1 MSKKIISLLLVA
13 MMVMA
18 MFAGCSKPAEETPA
32 EPAAT
37 EEATGETTEEVAE
50 EVAEEAEEVAEE
62 AEAVAE
68 APKVDMIMGMITD
81 TGGLGDQSFNDSG
94 WLGLERLESDFGVE
108 RKVLE
113 SESADDYGS
122 NLTSFAEAEVDL
134 VYGVGFLFQ
143 NAMTE
148 AAAQFPNQKFA
159 IIDSSVDA
167 ENVASISFAENEG
180 SFLVGVIAG
189 LTTETNKVGFIG
201 GMKFPLIEKFE
212 YGFMAGVKAV
222 NPDAEIISNYAD
234 SFEDAAKGKE
244 IATVQNQ
251 QGADV
256 IFHAAGGVGIGLI
269 QAAEEKGF
277 WAIGVDQD
285 QSHISPERVLCS
297 MIKRV
302 DEAVFQVGKSVI
314 DGEFVGGEHL
324 FTIANDGVGYSDNA
338 GNLNED
344 QIAAAE
350 MWKQAI
356 AEGKVV
362 VPSTQAEY
370 EAFEVPEL

>member
-1 MSKKIISLLLVA
+1 MSKRIVSLLLVA

-18 MFAGCSKPAEETPA
+18 MFAGCSKPAEEPA
-32 EPAAT
+32 AEAPAAT
-37 EEATGETTEEVAE
+37 EEATTEEAPAE
-50 EVAEEAEEVAEE
+50 E
-62 AEAVAE
+62 
-68 APKVDMIMGMITD
+68 PMVDMVMGMITD

-94 WLGLERLESDFGVE
+94 WLGLERLESEFGVE

-134 VYGVGFLFQ
+134 VYGVGFLF
-143 NAMTE
+143 NESMAE
-148 AAAQFPNQKFA
+148 AAAQFPEQKFA
-159 IIDSSVDA
+159 IIDSVVEAD
-167 ENVASISFAENEG
+167 NVASIVFAEHEG

-189 LTTETNKVGFIG
+189 MATESNTVGFIG

-212 YGFMAGVKAV
+212 YGFKAGVMAA
-222 NPDAEIISNYAD
+222 NPEAKILTNYAD

-269 QAAEEKGF
+269 QAAEEQEF

-285 QSHISPERVLCS
+285 QSHISKDRVLAS

-302 DEAVFQVGKSVI
+302 DEGVFSVGQSVV
-314 DGEFVGGEHL
+314 DGTFEGGVKV
-324 FTIANDGVGYSDNA
+324 FSVANNGVGYSDNA
-338 GNLNED
+338 GNLSAE
-344 QIAAAE
+344 QVEAAE
-350 MWKQAI
+350 MWRLAI
-356 AEGKVV
+356 SEGKFV
-362 VPSTQAEY
+362 VPQTEAEL

>member
-1 MSKKIISLLLVA
+1 MSKRIISLLLVA
-13 MMVMA
+13 MLVMA
-18 MFAGCSKPAEETPA
+18 MFAGCSKPAEEPAA
-32 EPAAT
+32 EPAAEATT
-37 EEATGETTEEVAE
+37 EEATTDETPAE
-50 EVAEEAEEVAEE
+50 EPTVEMV
-62 AEAVAE
+62 
-68 APKVDMIMGMITD
+68 MGMITD

-94 WLGLERLESDFGVE
+94 WTGLERLESDFGVE

-113 SESADDYGS
+113 SESADDYGP
-122 NLTSFAEAEVDL
+122 NLTAFAEAEVDL
-134 VYGVGFLFQ
+134 VYGVGFLF
-143 NAMTE
+143 NESMAA

-159 IIDSSVDA
+159 IIDSVVEAD
-167 ENVASISFAENEG
+167 NVASIVFAEHEG

-189 LTTETNKVGFIG
+189 MATETNKVGFIG

-212 YGFMAGVKAV
+212 YGFKAGVMAA
-222 NPDAEIISNYAD
+222 NPDAEVLSNYAD

-269 QAAEEKGF
+269 QAAEEQGF

-285 QSHISPERVLCS
+285 QSHISEGSVLAS

-302 DEAVFQVGKSVI
+302 DEGVYTVGKSVV
-314 DGEFVGGEHL
+314 DGNFEGGVKL
-324 FTIANDGVGYSDNA
+324 FSIANDGVGYSDNA
-338 GNLNED
+338 GNLSEE
-344 QIAAAE
+344 QVAAAE
-350 MWKQAI
+350 MWRMAI

-362 VPSTQAEY
+362 VPQTEAEFN
-370 EAFEVPEL
+370 AFEVPEL

>member
-1 MSKKIISLLLVA
+1 MSKRIISLLLVV
-13 MMVMA
+13 MMVTVA
-18 MFAGCSKPAEETPA
+18 FAGCTESAKKTSEEPTTT
-32 EPAAT
+32 ENAT
-37 EEATGETTEEVAE
+37 EEVTEESAE
-50 EVAEEAEEVAEE
+50 NATEEPAEK
-62 AEAVAE
+62 
-68 APKVDMIMGMITD
+68 PQVDVVMGMITD

-94 WLGLERLESDFGVE
+94 WLGLERLETEFGVE

-113 SESADDYGS
+113 SESADDYSS

-143 NAMTE
+143 EAMKT
-148 AAAQFPNQKFA
+148 AADQFPEQKFA
-159 IIDSSVDA
+159 IIDSEVKA
-167 ENVASISFAENEG
+167 ENVASITFAEHEG

-189 LTTETNKVGFIG
+189 MTTKSNKVGFIG

-212 YGFMAGVKAV
+212 YGFMAGVKAA
-222 NPDAEIISNYAD
+222 NPDAVVISNYAD

-251 QGADV
+251 KGADV

-269 QAAEEKGF
+269 QAAEEQEF

-285 QSHISPERVLCS
+285 QSRISPERVLCS

-302 DEAVFQVGKSVI
+302 DEGVYQVGKSVVK
-314 DGEFVGGEHL
+314 GTFEGGVKV
-324 FTIANDGVGYSDNA
+324 FSIANDGVGYSDNA
-338 GNLNED
+338 GNLNDE

-350 MWKQAI
+350 LWKKAI
-356 AEGKVV
+356 ADGKVI
-362 VPSTQAEY
+362 VPQTRAEY
-370 EAFEVPEL
+370 EAFEVPELQ

>member
-1 MSKKIISLLLVA
+1 MSKRIISLLLVA
-13 MMVMA
+13 MLVMA
-18 MFAGCSKPAEETPA
+18 MFAGCSKPAEEPTV
-32 EPAAT
+32 EPTTEAT
-37 EEATGETTEEVAE
+37 EEGTEEAPAE
-50 EVAEEAEEVAEE
+50 EPMVEMV
-62 AEAVAE
+62 
-68 APKVDMIMGMITD
+68 MGMITD

-94 WLGLERLESDFGVE
+94 WLGLGRLESEYGVD

-134 VYGVGFLFQ
+134 VYGVGFLF
-143 NAMTE
+143 NESMAA
-148 AAAQFPNQKFA
+148 AAAQFPNQNFA
-159 IIDSSVDA
+159 IIDSVVEAD
-167 ENVASISFAENEG
+167 NVASIVFAEHEG

-189 LTTETNKVGFIG
+189 MATETNKVGFIG

-212 YGFMAGVKAV
+212 YGFKAGVMASNPEAV
-222 NPDAEIISNYAD
+222 VITNYAD

-269 QAAEEKGF
+269 QAAEEQEF

-285 QSHISPERVLCS
+285 QSHISKDRVLAS

-302 DEAVFQVGKSVI
+302 DEGVFSVGKSVVE
-314 DGEFVGGEHL
+314 GTFEGGVKV
-324 FTIANDGVGYSDNA
+324 FSVANDGVGYSDNA
-338 GNLNED
+338 GNLSDE
-344 QIAAAE
+344 QVAAAE
-350 MWKQAI
+350 LWKKAI
-356 AEGKVV
+356 AEGKFI
-362 VPSTQAEY
+362 VPQTEAELA
-370 EAFEVPEL
+370 AFEVPEL